1 MPQNLKAKQYPKAVE
16 SLPEPLRGMCIT
28 LRMHLEGAQNRGGRI
43 ELVDVVAA
51 LLATLEL
58 SYVLLPREASP
69 EMKEAFVEAMAAQ
82 FGLDVDSSEIS
93 TLWAALVRVGQGGFV

>member
-16 SLPEPLRGMCIT
+16 SLPEPLRGMSIT
-28 LRMHLEGAQNRGGRI
+28 LRMKLEGAQNRGGRI

-58 SYVLLPREASP
+58 TYVLLPREPTP
-69 EMKEAFVEAMAAQ
+69 EMKQAFVDAMSAQ

-93 TLWAALVRVGQGGFV
+93 TLWAALVRVGNGGFV